1 MAKFGKIVRILIV
14 SDFLLHSGW
23 GLLTP
28 IFAIFIVQ
36 RIEGGSLA
44 AVGLIVAAYWFVK
57 SATQPFIAHFLDIKK
72 GEKDDFKVL
81 AYGTFMIN
89 LVPLGYLFV
98 GHIWQVILLE
108 ILRGICMACIVPS
121 WYGIFARH
129 VEKGWEAFSWSIDS
143 TGIGLAAAFAAAF
156 GGIIASFLGFKIVF
170 VLIAFFGFASAFLLL
185 TVRKSLFP
193 LKKSDFKIPLSEKP
207 ENQF

>member
-1 MAKFGKIVRILIV
+1 MAKFGKIIRILIL

-36 RIEGGSLA
+36 QVEGGSLA
-44 AVGLIVAAYWFVK
+44 AVGLIVATYWFVK
-57 SATQPFIAHFLDIKK
+57 SATQPFIAHFLDVKK
-72 GEKDDFKVL
+72 GEKDDFKLLV
-81 AYGTFMIN
+81 YGMFMVN
-89 LVPLGYLFV
+89 LVPIGYIFV
-98 GHIWQVILLE
+98 GHLWQVVFLE
-108 ILRGICMACIVPS
+108 IFRGICMACIVPS

-129 VEKGWEAFSWSIDS
+129 IEKGWEAFSWSIDS

-156 GGIIASFLGFKIVF
+156 GGIIATLLGFKMVF
-170 VLIAFFGFASAFLLL
+170 ILIAIFGFASALLL
-185 TVRKSLFP
+185 ITVRKRLFP
-193 LKKSDFKIPLSEKP
+193 REKFSFSFPLSEKP